1 DNDSYKTNVKKQI
14 KDWHSAISQR
24 KNQEWIIVHVVRSDI
39 KTTDRK
45 FFNMKS
51 SVLDK
56 TMADLNID
64 KRDRCVQLSWTA
76 GDHSPVIWTDLVN
89 KIKDGLLS
97 ALDSSVSRREE
108 EVRRSESQ
116 KQMPGWNFCT
126 LASSF
131 EGVKLFEDALHQYN
145 ELEVSFIQVLREKNM
160 SWFGSLIQPVDN
172 DDSMPLLGSR

>member
-1 DNDSYKTNVKKQI
+1 VKKQI
-14 KDWHSAISQR
+14 KDWHFAISQR

-56 TMADLNID
+56 IKADFNID
-64 KRDRCVQLSWTA
+64 KRDRCDYPPIASLLILIFIRCVQLSWTA
-76 GDHSPVIWTDLVN
+76 GDHSPVIWADLVN

-97 ALDSSVSRREE
+97 ALDSSVSQREE

-116 KQMPGWNFCT
+116 RQMPGWNFCT
-126 LASSF
+126 FFILKVCLILGILKRGLRSF
-131 EGVKLFEDALHQYN
+131 DF
-145 ELEVSFIQVLREKNM
+145 
-160 SWFGSLIQPVDN
+160 
-172 DDSMPLLGSR
+172 

>member
-1 DNDSYKTNVKKQI
+1 MKKQI
-14 KDWHSAISQR
+14 KDWHFSISQR

-56 TMADLNID
+56 IKADFNID
-64 KRDRCVQLSWTA
+64 KRDRCDYPPIASLHILIFIRCVQLSWTA
-76 GDHSPVIWTDLVN
+76 GDHSPVIWADLVN

-97 ALDSSVSRREE
+97 ALDSSVSQREE

-116 KQMPGWNFCT
+116 RQMPGWNFCT
-126 LASSF
+126 FFILKVYPIHGIFKRILAEIF
-131 EGVKLFEDALHQYN
+131 
-145 ELEVSFIQVLREKNM
+145 
-160 SWFGSLIQPVDN
+160 
-172 DDSMPLLGSR
+172 

>member
-1 DNDSYKTNVKKQI
+1 VKKQI

-56 TMADLNID
+56 IKADFNID
-64 KRDRCVQLSWTA
+64 KRDRYDYPPIVSLFTLTCIRCVQLSWTA
-76 GDHSPVIWTDLVN
+76 GDLSPVIWADLVN
-89 KIKDGLLS
+89 KIKDGLLY
-97 ALDSSVSRREE
+97 ALDSSVSQREE

-116 KQMPGWNFCT
+116 RQMPGWNFCT
-126 LASSF
+126 FFILKACLIHVIFERILA
-131 EGVKLFEDALHQYN
+131 E
-145 ELEVSFIQVLREKNM
+145 I
-160 SWFGSLIQPVDN
+160 FG
-172 DDSMPLLGSR
+172 LLGKSCKLL